1 MFIPTEELVI
11 PTLISTNETNA
22 EIETQP
28 IILEE
33 RISKF
38 ST

>member
-11 PTLISTNETNA
+11 STLISTNEANV

-28 IILEE
+28 VIIED

-38 ST
+38 PT

>member
-1 MFIPTEELVI
+1 MYIPTEFVK
-11 PTLISTNETNA
+11 PTRTQTNEANV

-28 IILEE
+28 VNAEA